1 VSEKYIKVNEM
12 NRENRRYVQ
21 DLIEDILILKKV
33 SLDSAKALVALEK
46 AVKDLVKNRDIATM
60 LISEQEMVGNT
71 DWDIEWLKASIIE

>member
-1 VSEKYIKVNEM
+1 M